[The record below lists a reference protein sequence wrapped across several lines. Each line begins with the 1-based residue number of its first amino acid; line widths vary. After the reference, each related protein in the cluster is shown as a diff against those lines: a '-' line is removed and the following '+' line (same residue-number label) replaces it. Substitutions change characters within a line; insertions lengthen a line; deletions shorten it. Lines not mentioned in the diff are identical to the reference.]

1 MGCIVMAI
9 LSYRTSLTCGWVD
22 VCWRREYHL
31 VDIEVMS
38 GEWPPPFASLLFL
51 VDTSF
56 NFLACVILILF
67 VALKH
72 WGDGQKLCPFLS
84 PCLL

>member
-1 MGCIVMAI
+1 
-9 LSYRTSLTCGWVD
+9 
-22 VCWRREYHL
+22 
-31 VDIEVMS
+31 MS
-38 GEWPPPFASLLFL
+38 GEWPPPPPAMAMAPSSFAWLIFL